1 VGFDVINV
9 GDPAM
14 EAREGGNTQVEQ
26 EEELVKMRLR
36 EVLKRSNISFVTSLV
51 VCLLLANR
59 MSIWRN
65 Q

>member
-1 VGFDVINV
+1 
-9 GDPAM
+9 M